1 MKIKKLLCITILI
14 ALSIGICG
22 CSFQKRVKEY
32 SDTRLMM
39 DTVCTIKAGGDNAEA
54 AISAAF
60 DKIAEIADMSDY
72 YSDSSEVTKIN
83 NAPKDTTIPLSEDM
97 YNILSVALD
106 VSEAS
111 NGAFDITVAPVKDL
125 WNFSGGDHQPPSNEA
140 VQNTLKLVGYKKLFL
155 NKGERTLTKSDSS
168 VKIDLGGAAKGY
180 AADCARSI
188 LNNMSVSYGIIDL
201 GGNILVTGN
210 NPKSKDGSWN
220 IGIQKP
226 FSSSGEVAQTVKI
239 SESAVVTS
247 GVYQRYFS
255 YNDETY
261 HHILNPSNGFPSDNG
276 KSSASIICPSA
287 LTADCLS
294 TACMVLAPNEGEALA
309 ESFGST
315 VIYK

>member
-1 MKIKKLLCITILI
+1 MKIKKLLCITTII
-14 ALSIGICG
+14 AFSIGICG
-22 CSFQKRVKEY
+22 CSFQKMVKEY

-54 AISAAF
+54 AVSAAF

-83 NAPKDTTIPLSEDM
+83 NAPKGTPIPLSEDM

-125 WNFSGGDHQPPSNEA
+125 WNFGSGDHQPPSKETVQEA
-140 VQNTLKLVGYKKLFL
+140 LSLVGYENLSL
-155 NKGERTLTKSDSS
+155 NKDEKTLTKSDSAI
-168 VKIDLGGAAKGY
+168 KIDLGGAAKGY
-180 AADCARSI
+180 AADCARNI
-188 LNNMSVSYGIIDL
+188 LNNMSADYGIIDL
-201 GGNILVTGN
+201 GGNILVTGK

-220 IGIQKP
+220 IGIQTP
-226 FSSSGEVAQTVKI
+226 FSSSGEVAQTVNV

-247 GVYQRYFS
+247 GIYQRYFS
-255 YNDETY
+255 YNGETY
-261 HHILNPSNGFPSDNG
+261 HHILNPANGFSSDNG
-276 KSSASIICPSA
+276 RASASIICPSA

-309 ESFGST
+309 NRFDST

>member
-1 MKIKKLLCITILI
+1 MKFKKLLCTTTII
-14 ALSIGICG
+14 ALGLSICG
-22 CSFQKRVKEY
+22 CSFQRSVKDY

-54 AISAAF
+54 AVSAAF

-72 YSDSSEVTKIN
+72 YSASSEVTKIN
-83 NAPKDTTIPLSEDM
+83 NAQKNAPIPLSEDM
-97 YNILSVALD
+97 YDILSVALD

-125 WNFSGGDHQPPSNEA
+125 WNFGGGDHQPPSKEA
-140 VQNTLKLVGYKKLFL
+140 VQDVLSLVGYEKLSL
-155 NKGERTLTKSDSS
+155 NKDDKTLTKSNSAI
-168 VKIDLGGAAKGY
+168 KIDLGGAAKGY
-180 AADCARSI
+180 AADCARNI
-188 LNNMSVSYGIIDL
+188 LNNMSVDYGIIDL
-201 GGNILVTGN
+201 GGNILVTGK

-226 FSSSGEVAQTVKI
+226 FSSSGEVAQTVNI

-247 GVYQRYFS
+247 GTYQRYFS
-255 YNDETY
+255 HNGETY
-261 HHILNPSNGFPSDNG
+261 HHILNPTNGFPSNNG
-276 KSSASIICPSA
+276 SASASIICPSA

-294 TACMVLAPNEGEALA
+294 TACMVLSPNEGESLA
-309 ESFGST
+309 KLFYST